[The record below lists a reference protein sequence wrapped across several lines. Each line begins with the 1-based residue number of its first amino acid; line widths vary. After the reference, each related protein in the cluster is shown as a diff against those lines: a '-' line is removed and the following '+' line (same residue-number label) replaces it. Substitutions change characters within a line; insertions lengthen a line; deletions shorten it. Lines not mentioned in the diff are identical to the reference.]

1 MRPLY
6 FSFWTRY
13 WVVALQIKAEWIDM
27 VVRKMEVESRFQG
40 LYKKTAMEL
49 RQEIKKIVE
58 DERLQVED
66 LRLIYVAA
74 NSRRPKK

>member
-1 MRPLY
+1 
-6 FSFWTRY
+6 
-13 WVVALQIKAEWIDM
+13 VVALQIKAEWIDM

>member
-1 MRPLY
+1 M
-6 FSFWTRY
+6 
-13 WVVALQIKAEWIDM
+13 VALQIKAEWIDM

>member
-1 MRPLY
+1 
-6 FSFWTRY
+6 
-13 WVVALQIKAEWIDM
+13 
-27 VVRKMEVESRFQG
+27 MEVESRFQG